1 MDIRIKALTR
11 NHQTEVM
18 DIFNYYIENSFAA
31 YPEDPLPYEFFDR
44 LLKIC
49 EGYPAI
55 IAENEDSHIIGFG
68 MLRAYHPFPTFSGT
82 AEISYF
88 IRPEFTGKGVGQ
100 MMLDYLVNKAKEKGI
115 ASILASIS
123 SLNQGSI
130 NFHRRNGFVECGRF
144 KGIGRKKGR
153 VFDVV
158 YMQKML

>member
-1 MDIRIKALTR
+1 MDIRIRPLTR
-11 NHQTEVM
+11 NHQMEVM

-31 YPEDPLPYEFFDR
+31 YPENPLPYEFFDR
-44 LLKIC
+44 LLKMC

-55 IAENEDSHIIGFG
+55 IAENESGRIMGFG
-68 MLRAYHPFPTFSGT
+68 MLRAYHPLPTFSGT

-88 IRPEFTGKGVGQ
+88 IGPEFTGRGVGQ
-100 MMLDYLVNKAKEKGI
+100 MMLDHLISKAKEKGI
-115 ASILASIS
+115 TSILANIS

-144 KGIGRKKGR
+144 KGIVRKRGR